1 MEEYYNDELLKRFRL
16 DREGILFV
24 RDIVREALN
33 PPTNRSKSLLPELKV
48 ALTLRCLGTG
58 EMQLCSSDDFK
69 PTQSSDVSRA
79 ISQTLNALSLP
90 NIISQFI
97 RFPLDHDIHKNLTA
111 LARIARFPG
120 LVGVIDGSTQIRIAT
135 PKHN

>member
-1 MEEYYNDELLKRFRL
+1 
-16 DREGILFV
+16 
-24 RDIVREALN
+24 
-33 PPTNRSKSLLPELKV
+33 
-48 ALTLRCLGTG
+48 
-58 EMQLCSSDDFK
+58 MQLCSSDDFK
-69 PTQSSDVSRA
+69 PTQSSVNRA
-79 ISQTLNALSLP
+79 ISQTQNALSLP